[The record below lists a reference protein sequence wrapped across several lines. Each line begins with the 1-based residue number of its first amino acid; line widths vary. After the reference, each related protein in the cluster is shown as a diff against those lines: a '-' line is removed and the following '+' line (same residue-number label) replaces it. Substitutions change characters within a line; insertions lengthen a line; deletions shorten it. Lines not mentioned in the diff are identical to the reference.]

1 MISLPTDKT
10 DLTQLSYELIAIR
23 AQYPRFIEMLKVSI
37 QDTLAVIFAV
47 DGSALLK
54 ATGAARDL
62 TEILGLIDIPPG
74 DRPEI
79 ATGVEA
85 RGKEIS

>member
-1 MISLPTDKT
+1 MISLPIDKAE
-10 DLTQLSYELIAIR
+10 QAALSYELIAIR
-23 AQYPRFIEMLKVSI
+23 AQYPRFIEMLKVSL
-37 QDTLAVIFAV
+37 QDTLAVIFAA

-62 TEILGLIDIPPG
+62 TEILGLIDIPPCE
-74 DRPEI
+74 RPEI
-79 ATGVEA
+79 ATGAEA